1 MTEIRRVE
9 GRPTIDYMAR
19 DHDSILAAMR
29 SLIPD
34 KLPEWTDYTSEADFG
49 NVLLELFAHMGDIL
63 SYYQDRI
70 ANEAFL
76 STARTRRSVIQHLR
90 LIGYELAT
98 AAPAAAVLTISLP
111 SSATGQ
117 VTINRGDAFATRSER
132 DRPSVRFEYN
142 GAQPKPVDLGSLP
155 VDTATDR
162 KHFELPVEEGRLISD
177 ELLGESDGTPDQRFQ
192 LHHSPLILRSRGA
205 AAGRADQDIALVT
218 RVGEKPRVWVLRETL
233 AFSHRTPTPAEAE
246 RGQRDYVIEID
257 DEDRATVIFGDGQL
271 GAIPEKGAEVRA
283 TYRVGGGSVGN
294 VAAGKIQTIVAA
306 PQPLLGAK
314 VTNAQPAV
322 GGSGRETIE
331 RAVLHA
337 PAVFRSMKR
346 AVTAA
351 DYEALAL
358 DFRGVGKVRARA
370 SSWNTVRLHV
380 APAGGGLVS
389 DVLRADLLLYF
400 EDKRPISTRIE
411 IAQVSYVVI
420 HVTAEIGVLPYYSRA
435 DVERQVRS
443 TAGAVLAFDSVDFA
457 QPLFLSRF
465 YEVIEAIDGVW
476 YANVSEFRRA
486 DRPPDPSNPATKVDP
501 TGVITLGEHELP
513 TPSRDPG
520 YEGGI
525 RVVVKEG
532 GF

>member
-9 GRPTIDYMAR
+9 GRPIIDYMAR
-19 DHDSILAAMR
+19 DYDSILAAMR

-34 KLPEWTDYTSEADFG
+34 KLREWTDYTSEADFG

-63 SYYQDRI
+63 SYYQDRV

-98 AAPAAAVLTISLP
+98 AYPAAAVLTISLP
-111 SSATGQ
+111 STATGQ
-117 VTINRGDAFATRSER
+117 VTITRGDAFATRSEK

-142 GAQPKPVDLGSLP
+142 GAQPKTVDLGSLP
-155 VDTATDR
+155 VDPATNR
-162 KHFELPVEEGRLISD
+162 KHLELPVEEGRLIVD
-177 ELLGESDGTPDQRFQ
+177 ELLGTSDGRTPNQRFQ
-192 LHHSPLILRSRGA
+192 LHHSPLILRSRE
-205 AAGRADQDIALVT
+205 AAGPTDQDIALVT
-218 RVGEKPRVWVLRETL
+218 RVGEKTRQWVRRETL
-233 AFSHRTPTPAEAE
+233 AFSHRRPTPGEPE
-246 RGQRDYVIEID
+246 QGQPDYVIEID
-257 DEDRATVIFGDGQL
+257 DEDRATVIFGDGLL
-271 GAIPEKGAEVRA
+271 GAIPEKDAEVRA

-294 VAAGKIQTIVAA
+294 VAAGKIKTVVAA
-306 PQPLLGAK
+306 PQPLLGAS
-314 VTNAQPAV
+314 VTNATPAV
-322 GGSGRETIE
+322 GGSDRETIE
-331 RAVLHA
+331 GAVLHA
-337 PAVFRSMKR
+337 PAVFRSLKR

-358 DFRGVGKVRARA
+358 DFRGVGKVRASA
-370 SSWNTVRLHV
+370 SNWNTMTLHV

-389 DVLRADLLLYF
+389 DVLRADLLAYF

-411 IAQVSYVVI
+411 VAPVDYVAI
-420 HVTAEIGVLPYYSRA
+420 YVTAEIGVLPYYSRT
-435 DVERQVRS
+435 DVERQVRA
-443 TAGAVLAFDSVDFA
+443 TAGALLAFDNVDFA
-457 QPLFLSRF
+457 RPLYLSRF
-465 YEVIEAIDGVW
+465 YEVIEAIDGVL

-486 DRPPDPSNPATKVDP
+486 DRPPDPSNPAIKVDP
-501 TGVITLGEHELP
+501 TGVIALGEHELP
-513 TPSRDPG
+513 TPSGDDG